1 MNNPDDPP
9 MGSKD
14 FTEWIQH
21 HRQHE
26 LGITYPAGTL
36 PLKEFAPD
44 ALVAGFIDLGFT
56 EHGARQEAD
65 QIFALWPAMPIT
77 ALADMVDTINTVLHF
92 NADPH
97 DTDLISTV
105 VALVIRM
112 HMRMDNATQ
121 QV

>member
-1 MNNPDDPP
+1 MNNSDDPP

-26 LGITYPAGTL
+26 IGIAWSPGSA
-36 PLKEFAPD
+36 PLNEFAPD

-56 EHGARQEAD
+56 EHGARQEAG

-92 NADPH
+92 NADSH

-112 HMRMDNATQ
+112 HMRMGYATQ